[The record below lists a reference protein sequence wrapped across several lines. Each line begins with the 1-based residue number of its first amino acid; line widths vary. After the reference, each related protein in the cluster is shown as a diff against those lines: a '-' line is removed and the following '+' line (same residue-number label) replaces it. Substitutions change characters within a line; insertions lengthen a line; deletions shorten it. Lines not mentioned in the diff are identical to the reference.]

1 MGNHPHQYS
10 TAWANLPR
18 VSSREGPRPVR
29 CFSPCARTAGAKNS
43 GCLFPPPP
51 GDGGLK
57 AARVGSGIARRAR
70 HFDPLASR
78 ERHRNRPGVTGASQ
92 LPGLC
97 LGGAAS
103 VYPFAEAAPLSP
115 SAGFRLVIRGAETHL
130 SAMREHL
137 ETMLEALDASPG
149 ALRRPACRGWTGDY
163 QITGRLGHILADG
176 DGCLLHIHTGDTDKP
191 TPRRWNNVKGRLA
204 FCRLMQDGDD
214 EGILRLDRLP
224 TAAEADLIREAL
236 GIRKRRHLSDEE
248 LARVTSAL
256 ERARG
261 SINRPLTPKISPEA

>member
-1 MGNHPHQYS
+1 MPLG
-10 TAWANLPR
+10 
-18 VSSREGPRPVR
+18 
-29 CFSPCARTAGAKNS
+29 
-43 GCLFPPPP
+43 
-51 GDGGLK
+51 
-57 AARVGSGIARRAR
+57 RA
-70 HFDPLASR
+70 
-78 ERHRNRPGVTGASQ
+78 
-92 LPGLC
+92 

-103 VYPFAEAAPLSP
+103 AFTGVAPALSN
-115 SAGFRLVIRGAETHL
+115 SAGFRLAIRDAATHL
-130 SAMREHL
+130 SAMSEHREYL

-149 ALRRPACRGWTGDY
+149 ALRRPACRGWAGDY

-176 DGCLLHIHTGDTDKP
+176 DGFLLHVHTGDTDEP

-204 FCRLMQDGDD
+204 FCRLMHDGDD
-214 EGILRLDRLP
+214 EGILGLDRPP

-236 GIRKRRHLSDEE
+236 GIRKRRHLSGEE

>member
-1 MGNHPHQYS
+1 MS
-10 TAWANLPR
+10 
-18 VSSREGPRPVR
+18 E
-29 CFSPCARTAGAKNS
+29 
-43 GCLFPPPP
+43 
-51 GDGGLK
+51 D
-57 AARVGSGIARRAR
+57 
-70 HFDPLASR
+70 R
-78 ERHRNRPGVTGASQ
+78 ER
-92 LPGLC
+92 
-97 LGGAAS
+97 
-103 VYPFAEAAPLSP
+103 
-115 SAGFRLVIRGAETHL
+115 
-130 SAMREHL
+130 L

-149 ALRRPACRGWTGDY
+149 ALRRPACRGWAGDY

-261 SINRPLTPKISPEA
+261 SINRPLIPKISPEA